1 MLNKIK
7 NLEKEKKDKNKE
19 DIAFRMLKLFIK
31 LLLIFGTLLIGYFFV
46 CGKELVQLVYTK
58 KWSNSSTE
66 KIGKVY
72 AIYMAIISI
81 NGIIESFANATNNAK
96 QMSRSNVLMIIN
108 SVLLS
113 VFSIIFSQYDICGLI
128 IGNALSMI
136 IRINGN
142 LYIIFSGKNEALKE
156 NIKTDNRNSIKDLFD
171 DFCAFFKQLYL
182 SLPSCV
188 SIAICLIG
196 CRFIKE
202 ILVNKRN
209 IYFIA
214 ASGFIGVVN
223 CALLYLFEK
232 NNIKAEIKKLKTE

>member
-1 MLNKIK
+1 
-7 NLEKEKKDKNKE
+7 
-19 DIAFRMLKLFIK
+19 
-31 LLLIFGTLLIGYFFV
+31 
-46 CGKELVQLVYTK
+46 
-58 KWSNSSTE
+58 
-66 KIGKVY
+66 
-72 AIYMAIISI
+72 MAIISI